1 MTEIPARV
9 LLADDSM
16 VVRAVIR
23 GQLAP
28 ECHELIEAADG
39 TQALADIRA
48 HRPDAVLLDVEMPG
62 MTGYEVLAAMQADPE
77 LAHIP
82 VVFLSG
88 RVTADDVAKGLK
100 LGAHDYLRKPV
111 EPGELIAR
119 LTAALRSK
127 RLHDRLRQ
135 DNDHLRELAPVDSLT
150 GTLDIR
156 GLQQCISDLGERSRQ
171 TGSPIGAVLLDID
184 RLGQVNEDHGWDGGD
199 KVLRAI
205 AERTSRCLDA
215 DQVVGRCGPDEL
227 LVLLPGAGED
237 EARRFADRLR
247 YTVSDAPHELATGTI
262 EVDVRVGHGSVTGG
276 DTTGL
281 LAQVQQS
288 VIDQKRATTADMAD
302 VPLVEDA
309 PEPVTQAPPPPPPPP
324 PPADALPATEPPPAP
339 APAEP
344 APADNSHLL
353 AKIRQQMNS

>member
-88 RVTADDVAKGLK
+88 RVTADDVATGLK

-135 DNDHLRELAPVDSLT
+135 DNDHLRELAAVDSLT

-156 GLQQCISDLGERSRQ
+156 GLQQCISELGERSRAS
-171 TGSPIGAVLLDID
+171 GSPIGAVLLDID
-184 RLGQVNEDHGWDGGD
+184 RLGQINAEHGWDGGD

-205 AERTSRCLDA
+205 AERTSRCVDA

-227 LVLLPGAGED
+227 LVLLPGADED

-247 YTVSDAPHELATGTI
+247 YTVTDSPHALPTGTI
-262 EVDVRVGHGSVTGG
+262 EVDVRVGHGSVIGG

-288 VIDQKRATTADMAD
+288 VIDQKRSTASHLPEA
-302 VPLVEDA
+302 PLSEVA
-309 PEPVTQAPPPPPPPP
+309 AEPVTQAPPPPPPAD
-324 PPADALPATEPPPAP
+324 PAPATEPTPAP
-339 APAEP
+339 PSTAE